1 MIKTFPT
8 KQFQGK
14 YCLSPFVMIEV
25 SINGDVRMCG
35 CSGWMPATIG
45 NLKKTTLK
53 EMLHS
58 DLAQKIRQSIIEGM
72 YQAFYEKREV
82 TTEDIC
88 LALKEF
94 IPLANLES
102 KQMSKL
108 QNWATSG
115 QIRLASSEPIY
126 I

>member
-1 MIKTFPT
+1 
-8 KQFQGK
+8 
-14 YCLSPFVMIEV
+14 
-25 SINGDVRMCG
+25 
-35 CSGWMPATIG
+35 
-45 NLKKTTLK
+45 
-53 EMLHS
+53 
-58 DLAQKIRQSIIEGM
+58 M
-72 YQAFYEKREV
+72 YQAFYEEREV
-82 TTEDIC
+82 TTEDIS

-102 KQMSKL
+102 NQMSRL